1 MARAGGYVGP
11 VGRDYIGINKDNQ
24 NIASAL
30 TLSAGTVKVH
40 MHNILKKTGHA
51 NRAELAADFWER

>member
-1 MARAGGYVGP
+1 MLRHALMG
-11 VGRDYIGINKDNQ
+11 KDNQ

>member
-1 MARAGGYVGP
+1 MG
-11 VGRDYIGINKDNQ
+11 KDNQ

>member
-1 MARAGGYVGP
+1 
-11 VGRDYIGINKDNQ
+11 
-24 NIASAL
+24 
-30 TLSAGTVKVH
+30 VH